1 MLERIKRNVFTA
13 PLLVIVIGALA
24 TLVGKLLEAI
34 SYESAEALFLSYIVA
49 ELLVFVL
56 PGIFYVKLKPRG
68 YAVNMNLVSFGF
80 SKLPSVILMFFVM
93 VFGSVLT
100 NLLLS
105 NGTLAELSKDALQMT
120 GGDYLTSPL
129 SILYVSLALAVV
141 PAFAEEFIF
150 RGILLNEYKNYGM
163 LPSVCISAF
172 LFAMLHFDLRLFPLY
187 FLSGLAL
194 GFTAYV
200 TRSALSAAVLHAL
213 YNLFSL
219 FFLPLVLNFISMEAG
234 VLVFYLAAV
243 LFLLF
248 LMLTLGEGERLFA
261 GYASSGIHSPEKPK
275 RKSNFFPAAL
285 ELFSPTLLLSVVLF
299 LLCALKILPV

>member
-1 MLERIKRNVFTA
+1 M
-13 PLLVIVIGALA
+13 
-24 TLVGKLLEAI
+24 
-34 SYESAEALFLSYIVA
+34 
-49 ELLVFVL
+49 
-56 PGIFYVKLKPRG
+56 
-68 YAVNMNLVSFGF
+68 
-80 SKLPSVILMFFVM
+80 
-93 VFGSVLT
+93 
-100 NLLLS
+100 
-105 NGTLAELSKDALQMT
+105 
-120 GGDYLTSPL
+120 
-129 SILYVSLALAVV
+129 
-141 PAFAEEFIF
+141 
-150 RGILLNEYKNYGM
+150 
-163 LPSVCISAF
+163 
-172 LFAMLHFDLRLFPLY
+172 
-187 FLSGLAL
+187 
-194 GFTAYV
+194 

>member
-24 TLVGKLLEAI
+24 ILVGKLLEAI

-129 SILYVSLALAVV
+129 SILYVSLAL
-141 PAFAEEFIF
+141 AEEFIF

-261 GYASSGIHSPEKPK
+261 GYASSGIHSPEKLK

>member
-24 TLVGKLLEAI
+24 ILVGKLLEAI

-150 RGILLNEYKNYGM
+150 CTLIFVFFPCIFCRD
-163 LPSVCISAF
+163 LPWA
-172 LFAMLHFDLRLFPLY
+172 
-187 FLSGLAL
+187 
-194 GFTAYV
+194 
-200 TRSALSAAVLHAL
+200 
-213 YNLFSL
+213 
-219 FFLPLVLNFISMEAG
+219 LPLM
-234 VLVFYLAAV
+234 
-243 LFLLF
+243 
-248 LMLTLGEGERLFA
+248 
-261 GYASSGIHSPEKPK
+261 
-275 RKSNFFPAAL
+275 
-285 ELFSPTLLLSVVLF
+285 
-299 LLCALKILPV
+299 

>member
-24 TLVGKLLEAI
+24 ILVGKLLEAI

-49 ELLVFVL
+49 ELLIFVL

-213 YNLFSL
+213 
-219 FFLPLVLNFISMEAG
+219 VQQHK
-234 VLVFYLAAV
+234 AV
-243 LFLLF
+243 
-248 LMLTLGEGERLFA
+248 T
-261 GYASSGIHSPEKPK
+261 
-275 RKSNFFPAAL
+275 FPQQR
-285 ELFSPTLLLSVVLF
+285 FD
-299 LLCALKILPV
+299 PVAPPSAEQKQAV

>member
-24 TLVGKLLEAI
+24 ILVGKLLEAI

-200 TRSALSAAVLHAL
+200 TRSALSAVGAEFHFYGGRGPGLLSGGGFVFTVSDAHPGRGRTAFRRVCFLRHP
-213 YNLFSL
+213 FSGK
-219 FFLPLVLNFISMEAG
+219 AQ
-234 VLVFYLAAV
+234 
-243 LFLLF
+243 
-248 LMLTLGEGERLFA
+248 
-261 GYASSGIHSPEKPK
+261 KK
-275 RKSNFFPAAL
+275 KQFFPGRPGAFFAHSVAFGGAL
-285 ELFSPTLLLSVVLF
+285 SAVRLENSAGLTAGARGRF
-299 LLCALKILPV
+299 LAPIFG